1 MELNQWPTV
10 YETVALPLSYT
21 GNFKYWIFH
30 IDLVLWLKEFMSK
43 IDPEL
48 KKKLLK
54 ESQSPFKGLRRILWI
69 AFSGSAFLGL
79 LIMLSRIAS
88 GTELQLN
95 NLLIQLGACL
105 IFPTLLIIDRNED

>member
-1 MELNQWPTV
+1 
-10 YETVALPLSYT
+10 
-21 GNFKYWIFH
+21 
-30 IDLVLWLKEFMSK
+30 MSK

-79 LIMLSRIAS
+79 LIMIFQITS
-88 GTELQLN
+88 GSELHQN
-95 NLLIQLGACL
+95 NLLIQLGACVL
-105 IFPTLLIIDRNED
+105 FPTLLFFDRHED

>member
-1 MELNQWPTV
+1 
-10 YETVALPLSYT
+10 
-21 GNFKYWIFH
+21 
-30 IDLVLWLKEFMSK
+30 MSK

-79 LIMLSRIAS
+79 LIMFSKIAS
-88 GTELQLN
+88 GGELNLN
-95 NLLIQLGACL
+95 NLVIQFGACI
-105 IFPTLLIIDRNED
+105 IFPTLLLFDRNKD

>member
-1 MELNQWPTV
+1 
-10 YETVALPLSYT
+10 
-21 GNFKYWIFH
+21 
-30 IDLVLWLKEFMSK
+30 MSK

-54 ESQSPFKGLRRILWI
+54 ESQSPFKGLRRIFLI

-88 GTELQLN
+88 GNEFQQN
-95 NLLIQLGACL
+95 NLLIQLGAC
-105 IFPTLLIIDRNED
+105 IVFPILLFLDRNKEE

>member
-1 MELNQWPTV
+1 MNQWPTV

-21 GNFKYWIFH
+21 GQIKYSIFH
-30 IDLVLWLKEFMSK
+30 IDLILYLKEFMSK

-54 ESQSPFKGLRRILWI
+54 ESQAPFKGLRRILWI

-88 GTELQLN
+88 GTELQQN
-95 NLLIQLGACL
+95 NLLIQLGACIL
-105 IFPTLLIIDRNED
+105 FPTLLFFDRNK